1 MRISDWSSD
10 VCSSDLAPY
19 LVERILGRVRQRGDA
34 RQRQESRA
42 ALDRVNEA
50 KDRVEPLAVAGV
62 RLPRD
67 DGAPRLGKD
76 FRRLGEKVVQQII
89 HRGNRCAPKSKRD
102 HARQW
107 LREPLPAALQHRT
120 DEQRGRRDRK
130 STRLNSSHYTETRMP
145 SSD

>member
-50 KDRVEPLAVAGV
+50 KDSVEPLAVARF
-62 RLPRD
+62 RLHRA
-67 DGAPRLGKD
+67 DGAPRPGTD
-76 FRRLGEKVVQQII
+76 FPRIGEKVVQQTIP
-89 HRGNRCAPKSKRD
+89 RVNRLAQTPTRETAD
-102 HARQW
+102 QW
-107 LREPLPAALQHRT
+107 GKGAV
-120 DEQRGRRDRK
+120 K
-130 STRLNSSHYTETRMP
+130 TE
-145 SSD
+145 